1 MRRLAIC
8 LLMAGLLTG
17 CCASWHCACN
27 DATDLVKETIDIVG
41 TRLQDV
47 DVPIPEE
54 VAQDSVAVG
63 DTSTVQTSVAEARAW
78 VEDGRL
84 HQQLRNRSEELLR
97 IKIDVPVYFHTE
109 KEYLTRTVTK
119 EVEKP
124 LNWFRKTLQYLG
136 IAALVIIAL
145 LLVAAAIWF
154 WAWYRRRDIIK

>member
-8 LLMAGLLTG
+8 LLVLGLLSG
-17 CCASWHCACN
+17 CCASWRCACSDSTN
-27 DATDLVKETIDIVG
+27 LVKETIDSVG
-41 TRLQDV
+41 TRLQEV
-47 DVPIPEE
+47 NVQIPEE
-54 VAQDSVAVG
+54 SAVDTANLG

-97 IKIDVPVYFHTE
+97 IKLDVPVYFHTE
-109 KEYLTRTVTK
+109 KEYLTRTVVR

-124 LNWFRKTLQYLG
+124 LTWFRKTLQYVG
-136 IAALVIIAL
+136 IAALAIIAL
-145 LLVAAAIWF
+145 ALVAAAIWF

>member
-8 LLMAGLLTG
+8 LLVLGLLSG
-17 CCASWHCACN
+17 CCASWRCTCS
-27 DATDLVKETIDIVG
+27 DSTDLVKETIDSVG
-41 TRLQDV
+41 TRMQDV

-54 VAQDSVAVG
+54 IAQDSVAVG
-63 DTSTVQTSVAEARAW
+63 DTSLLQTSVAEARAW
-78 VEDGRL
+78 VENGRL

-109 KEYLTRTVTK
+109 KEYLTRTVVR

-124 LNWFRKTLQYLG
+124 LTWFRKTLQYVG
-136 IAALVIIAL
+136 IAALAIIAL
-145 LLVAAAIWF
+145 ALVAAAIWF